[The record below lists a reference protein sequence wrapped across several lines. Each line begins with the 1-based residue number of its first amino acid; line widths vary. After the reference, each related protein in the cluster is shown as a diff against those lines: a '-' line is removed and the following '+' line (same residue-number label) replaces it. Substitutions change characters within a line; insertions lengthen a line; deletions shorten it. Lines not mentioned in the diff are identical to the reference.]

1 MDGTWGHDLKE
12 KKDRFR
18 KANITWYNLYVKSLK
33 DDLIQRKN
41 IVFVKYLYDWVLGIS
56 EDTKF

>member
-1 MDGTWGHDLKE
+1 MEHEGMILKKRKE
-12 KKDRFR
+12 DRFR

>member
-1 MDGTWGHDLKE
+1 MEHEGMILMKRKE
-12 KKDRFR
+12 DRFR

-41 IVFVKYLYDWVLGIS
+41 IVFVKYLYDWLLGIS

>member
-1 MDGTWGHDLKE
+1 MEHEGMILMKRKE
-12 KKDRFR
+12 DRFR

-33 DDLIQRKN
+33 DNLIQRKN